1 MKRILRFPAES
12 LATLAVA
19 LLVSY
24 PLDRVS
30 ADQVR
35 MRNGDQYIG
44 DLLSINKDT
53 LVLRND
59 NLGTIRLPRNSVASI
74 NFGVALVER
83 APQQLSSTNRALGLT
98 ATNRAVDFSAKLNQ
112 SGGVSNLQQQV
123 EAQFLGDAGP
133 EAKAKFN
140 ELLSGYLTGR
150 LSVNDIRAQAQS
162 TADQVRSLRKD
173 LGEDAGPMIDG
184 YLAILDSFLKETAP
198 TVSTATNAPAPAPKP
213 KPDAEE

>member
-24 PLDRVS
+24 PSEGVFG
-30 ADQVR
+30 DQVR

-44 DLLSINKDT
+44 DVLSINKDT
-53 LVLRND
+53 LVLQND

-83 APQQLSSTNRALGLT
+83 APRLSSTNRAPGLT
-98 ATNRAVDFSAKLNQ
+98 ATNRAVDFSAQLNQ

-150 LSVNDIRAQAQS
+150 LSVSDIRAQAQS

-198 TVSTATNAPAPAPKP
+198 TVSTATNAAAPAPKP